1 MSQTR
6 ISSITLHGF
15 LAKGNISKNKV
26 ARVVFL
32 VHDTL
37 YRYDLALIF
46 HDYILYSLGDDPDT
60 NFQHYTTWILGKGE

>member
-1 MSQTR
+1 MSQTQ
-6 ISSITLHGF
+6 IFNITLHGF
-15 LAKGNISKNKV
+15 LAKGNIPKNKV

-37 YRYDLALIF
+37 CGYDLALKF
-46 HDYILYSLGDDPDT
+46 HDYIPYSLGDDPDT